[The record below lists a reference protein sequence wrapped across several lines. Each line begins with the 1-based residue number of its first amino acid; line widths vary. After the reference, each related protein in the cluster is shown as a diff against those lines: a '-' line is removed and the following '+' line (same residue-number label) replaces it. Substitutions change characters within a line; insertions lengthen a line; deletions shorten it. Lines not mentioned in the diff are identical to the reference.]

1 MIDVFLSAGVPLP
14 TRDRQFFDTADVS
27 AIREAVKAL
36 VEVVLPIGRIT
47 CGGHPAITPLLAI
60 FVKDAGLPATSVTV
74 FQSALYISRAPK
86 ELYDFI
92 DVRIIPAVPGDDAA
106 SMTAMRREMISSRA
120 FDAAVFVG
128 GMDGLFEELS
138 LFTCMHPHAK
148 VLPIAST
155 GAAAAQIYA
164 NGQFDPEL
172 ANNLTFPTLFR
183 RRLAP
188 SVP

>member
-60 FVKDAGLPATSVTV
+60 FVKDAGLPASSVTV
-74 FQSALYISRAPK
+74 FQSELHINRAPK

-92 DVRIIPAVPGDDAA
+92 DVRVVSAIPGNDVA
-106 SMTAMRREMISSRA
+106 SMTAMRKEMISSRD
-120 FDAAVFVG
+120 FDAAVFLG
-128 GMDGLFEELS
+128 GMDGLFEELD
-138 LFTCMHPHAK
+138 LFNCMHPNAK

-164 NGQFDPEL
+164 RGGFDPEF
-172 ANNLTFPTLFR
+172 AHNLTFLTLFR
-183 RRLAP
+183 RRLATAP
-188 SVP
+188 